1 MDRSVVLLLT
11 SLGIMLIGHGMQLT
25 LLPLYARELGW
36 SDLAVG
42 ITGASYF
49 AGFVTGCFLVPQLL
63 NRAGHIRV
71 FMCATALSAAALLL
85 IAQSESVTAWSLLR
99 FITGLCLV
107 SVYNTAEAWLNEQAS
122 DGERARLMSIY
133 VIVTLIGIAI
143 GQQLL
148 GYTDEDSRFVV
159 AVVVMVVSILPIGL
173 FAADEP
179 LRLKSRVL
187 NLAMMSA
194 MPKLAV
200 IGTLLA
206 GCVTGLVWTMAPLAG
221 ESAHLSS
228 IEIGWM
234 MNAVILG
241 GVIWQYP
248 LGYLSDRFPRNY
260 VIAGAAALCALTSMC
275 LFMLSLSAGEFI
287 AAMFLLGGSSLTL
300 YALCA
305 AGANGLT
312 TMSKVEIAGI
322 LLFCYGAGSVVSPL
336 LVGFLSKHV
345 DHAMFLVCGV
355 SMIILALVAAV
366 SKTQQSADIIQLNR
380 GDGLQVELVRAA

>member
-1 MDRSVVLLLT
+1 
-11 SLGIMLIGHGMQLT
+11 MLIGHGMQLT

-36 SDLAVG
+36 SDLAIG

-49 AGFVTGCFLVPQLL
+49 AGFVTGCFLVPLLL

-71 FMCATALSAAALLL
+71 FMCVTALAAAALLL
-85 IAQSESVTAWSLLR
+85 VAQSESVAVWSVLR
-99 FITGLCLV
+99 FIMGLCIV
-107 SVYNTAEAWLNEQAS
+107 SVYNTAEAWLNDQAS

-143 GQQLL
+143 GQQFL

-159 AVVVMVVSILPIGL
+159 AAVVMVISVLPIGL

-179 LRLKSRVL
+179 LRLKSKVL
-187 NLAMMSA
+187 NLVTLSA
-194 MPKLAV
+194 MPKLVV
-200 IGTLLA
+200 IGALLA

-221 ESAHLSS
+221 QSAHLSS

-241 GVIWQYP
+241 GVICQYP
-248 LGYLSDRFPRNY
+248 LGYLCDRLPRNH
-260 VIAGAAALCALTSMC
+260 VIAGAAAICALTSMC
-275 LFMLSLSAGEFI
+275 LFTLSLSTVAFI
-287 AAMFLLGGSSLTL
+287 AIMFLLGGSSLTL

-305 AGANGLT
+305 AGANALT

-322 LLFCYGAGSVVSPL
+322 LLFCYGTGSVVSPL
-336 LVGFLSKHV
+336 LVGFLAEHV
-345 DHAMFLVCGV
+345 DNAMFLVCGV
-355 SMIILALVAAV
+355 SMMILALVAAL
-366 SKTQQSADIIQLNR
+366 SKTQRSADIIQLNPVH
-380 GDGLQVELVRAA
+380 GHQLALDEAA